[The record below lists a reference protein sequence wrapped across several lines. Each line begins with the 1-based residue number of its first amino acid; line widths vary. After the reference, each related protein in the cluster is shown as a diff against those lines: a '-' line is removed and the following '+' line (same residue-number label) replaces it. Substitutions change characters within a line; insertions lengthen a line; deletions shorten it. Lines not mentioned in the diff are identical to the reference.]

1 MTRKQEYNSFLQS
14 AKWKEIRKKILSYYG
29 TKCRICNKASKANHV
44 HHIWYDDWENP
55 KDESL
60 RVLCEDHHNEIHRQI
75 NKMGQFEYN
84 SLPNSQKWEVLLCF
98 MINKGKVSKNK
109 RKKNRQKKNKS
120 KAKPMDI
127 NAESNARRQLEKAS
141 YLRRRENWSV

>member
-1 MTRKQEYNSFLQS
+1 
-14 AKWKEIRKKILSYYG
+14 
-29 TKCRICNKASKANHV
+29 
-44 HHIWYDDWENP
+44 
-55 KDESL
+55 
-60 RVLCEDHHNEIHRQI
+60 
-75 NKMGQFEYN
+75 MGQFEYN
-84 SLPNSQKWEVLLCF
+84 NLPNSQKWEVLLCF
-98 MINKGKVSKNK
+98 MLNNGKVSKNK